1 MEDCQSMKSSR
12 TDYQS
17 YLLRL
22 WCEAE
27 KGEWRASLED
37 VATGEC
43 HHFPNMSALLTFLN
57 SQTMPLGPDISFGDW
72 SLQNA
77 TETLKPAFYEYSEEE
92 V

>member
-1 MEDCQSMKSSR
+1 MKPSR
-12 TDYQS
+12 TAYQS

-27 KGEWRASLED
+27 KGEWRATLED

-43 HHFPNMSALLTFLN
+43 HHFPNMALLFAFLN
-57 SQTMPLGPDISFGDW
+57 NQTLPYNPDISFSDW

-77 TETLKPAFYEYSEEE
+77 TETSIPAFYEYSEEE